1 MNRQI
6 KSTRKAA
13 VGLAT
18 IVAIILAVVTLLGRP
33 PVVGQALSD
42 PSARLTAGY
51 QVARSGY
58 QVARSGYQ
66 VAQGGYQVAQS
77 GYDLSWWTVD
87 GGGNTGDS
95 SGAYTLGGTIG
106 QPDAGILAAGDYTL
120 HAGFWAGAGPRY
132 DIYVPVVSRQ
142 Q

>member
-1 MNRQI
+1 M
-6 KSTRKAA
+6 A
-13 VGLAT
+13 V
-18 IVAIILAVVTLLGRP
+18 VLAVVILLSRS
-33 PVVGQALSD
+33 PVVGQAISD
-42 PSARLTAGY
+42 LSARLTA
-51 QVARSGY
+51 
-58 QVARSGYQ
+58 
-66 VAQGGYQVAQS
+66 

-120 HAGFWAGAGPRY
+120 HAGFWAGAGPIY
-132 DIYVPVVSRQ
+132 DIYLPVVSRQ

>member
-58 QVARSGYQ
+58 QVAR
-66 VAQGGYQVAQS
+66 S

>member
-1 MNRQI
+1 MRQPTNT
-6 KSTRKAA
+6 SGPRRLLW
-13 VGLAT
+13 VWVVLGGLVVLSSA
-18 IVAIILAVVTLLGRP
+18 LAVR
-33 PVVGQALSD
+33 
-42 PSARLTAGY
+42 AG
-51 QVARSGY
+51 A
-58 QVARSGYQ
+58 
-66 VAQGGYQVAQS
+66 

>member
-1 MNRQI
+1 MSQQT
-6 KSTRKAA
+6 KSRRKAI
-13 VGLAT
+13 GLVWMALG
-18 IVAIILAVVTLLGRP
+18 VVAVVILLSQSS
-33 PVVGQALSD
+33 VVGEAISD
-42 PSARLTAGY
+42 LSARPTSGY

-58 QVARSGYQ
+58 QVAR
-66 VAQGGYQVAQS
+66 S

-87 GGGNTGDS
+87 GGGNTGDTG
-95 SGAYTLGGTIG
+95 GAYTLGGTIG

-132 DIYVPVVSRQ
+132 DVYVPVVSRQ